1 MDAMATHIL
10 RLLSTSAA
18 AAGGPA
24 LSFVV
29 ILPGWEEGTAYA
41 ALSGTSFCRTRV
53 IIAARDHG
61 FADGSAHS
69 RQVRH
74 V

>member
-29 ILPGWEEGTAYA
+29 ILPGWEEGTAYT
-41 ALSGTSFCRTRV
+41 ALSGSSFCRARV